1 MTKLNGIRD
10 FFFLKNSKQDFKK
23 SLKIFF
29 INFLTVFMALLR
41 KYLQVHLKL
50 TLQLIWEVFLLRMPQ
65 VKVN

>member
-23 SLKIFF
+23 SLKHFF

-41 KYLQVHLKL
+41 KDLQVHLKL

>member
-10 FFFLKNSKQDFKK
+10 FSFLKNSKQDFKK
-23 SLKIFF
+23 SLKLFF

-41 KYLQVHLKL
+41 KDLQVHLKL

>member
-23 SLKIFF
+23 SLKLFF

-41 KYLQVHLKL
+41 KDLQVHLKL

>member
-23 SLKIFF
+23 SLKLFF
-29 INFLTVFMALLR
+29 INFLTAFMALLR

>member
-23 SLKIFF
+23 SLKLFF